1 MVGDYFHI
9 AAFLEW
15 DFNFTKKKKKKRTD
29 NNKITRLQ

>member
-9 AAFLEW
+9 AAILEW
-15 DFNFTKKKKKKRTD
+15 DFNFTKKKKRTD